1 MRLPSC
7 SRPTILEDSTLPRPG
22 MQCTTT
28 FNIRTSRSPYATQ
41 SLSSTASSAEAL
53 NDDVPHDRD
62 GFTFELSLPPTCT
75 TSTAFLSSLAGSSS
89 SEHCDSPHTEDPM
102 HVFSATMSDR
112 VPGQSTYQREMLKKG
127 HGHPLWNPEPD
138 VFAPPAYRQT
148 GVSVGDVGILCPSGT
163 FRYLFNVFLDA
174 DNPCNPSELP
184 EGFAPLKP
192 FPGSRIAFDCHES
205 GFVTSPYMRLK
216 SSLRSGIRNLEFTFF
231 NDSEDAVLILPEGCH
246 GERFQSI
253 GTLRSYAAQH
263 GESWYRYANGPRGL
277 NVENGQ
283 LQIVTQCDKTTSW
296 AILTHFKEGNPS
308 SNHRDGLSVPLSWVG
323 QDIDQ
328 MQCGVKFIPQQASP
342 FRNQCVFLRSSG
354 VYLSDVEWGR
364 VRSPSLFPDIG
375 GLFRSMLGMF
385 DTATVGNGQG
395 SGSTRLVPSQHETVV
410 RTPSNVILN
419 MLLKKH
425 PEAKTAIVHDNDW
438 CAVLRQGDS
447 KFPSDEELCRRIL
460 ETFEIIIDEKGCLYL
475 ARKTCSPQ

>member
-1 MRLPSC
+1 M
-7 SRPTILEDSTLPRPG
+7 
-22 MQCTTT
+22 
-28 FNIRTSRSPYATQ
+28 F
-41 SLSSTASSAEAL
+41 
-53 NDDVPHDRD
+53 
-62 GFTFELSLPPTCT
+62 
-75 TSTAFLSSLAGSSS
+75 
-89 SEHCDSPHTEDPM
+89 
-102 HVFSATMSDR
+102 DR
-112 VPGQSTYQREMLKKG
+112 VPGQSIYERDMLKKG

-148 GVSVGDVGILCPSGT
+148 GISVGDVGILNPFGT
-163 FRYLFNVFLDA
+163 FSYLFNIFLDA

-184 EGFAPLKP
+184 EGFVPLKP

-216 SSLRSGIRNLEFTFF
+216 SSVRSGIRNLEFTFF
-231 NDSEDAVLILPEGCH
+231 NDAEDAVLVLPEGCY

-263 GESWYRYANGPRGL
+263 GESWYRYANATRGL

-296 AILTHFKEGNPS
+296 AILTHFKEESSS
-308 SNHRDGLSVPLSWVG
+308 SNHRDGLSIPLSWVG
-323 QDIDQ
+323 HDIEQ
-328 MQCGVKFIPQQASP
+328 MQCGVKFVPRRASP
-342 FRNQCVFLRSSG
+342 FRNQCVFLRSSS

-385 DTATVGNGQG
+385 DTATVGNGHD
-395 SGSTRLVPSQHETVV
+395 SGSTRLIPTQHEVFASIFVKPPLLTLTSKTIV

-419 MLLKKH
+419 MLLKKVRLYSL
-425 PEAKTAIVHDNDW
+425 AW
-438 CAVLRQGDS
+438 RLRYAHYHYFSSIQ
-447 KFPSDEELCRRIL
+447 KPRR
-460 ETFEIIIDEKGCLYL
+460 
-475 ARKTCSPQ
+475 P